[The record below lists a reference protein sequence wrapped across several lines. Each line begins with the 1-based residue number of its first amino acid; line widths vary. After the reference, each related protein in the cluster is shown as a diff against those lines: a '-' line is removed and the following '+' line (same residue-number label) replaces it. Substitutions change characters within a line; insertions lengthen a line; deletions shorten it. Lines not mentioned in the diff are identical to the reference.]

1 MPNQPSSK
9 RWRIAAVVLAAI
21 VLIAAVLS
29 FRRLRGSE
37 FRWDQFGATFA
48 QLDPIWFTGAV
59 CLILLTYV
67 GRALRWQVL
76 LRPVCPN
83 PNLWRILVATSIG
96 FTAIVLF
103 GRPGELVR
111 PYLIS
116 LKENVSFSSQLAAWL
131 LERIYDLLIVLLLFG
146 YALSHVQAAHLSFG
160 PNFEFILRIG
170 GYLVAGVCT
179 FCLGFLLVVR
189 HFSDAMQRRFLSS
202 VTFLPENYYKRL
214 EQVVIAF
221 AAGME
226 STRSHT
232 FVAQLVFYTVAEW
245 WIIVASNFCLFMA
258 FPQTTHFTLTD
269 TLVFCG
275 FVGLG
280 SAIQIPGVG
289 GGMQVASVLILTEFF
304 GLTLEVSSA
313 IAILIWLTTYVV
325 IIPIGVFLALREGLN
340 WKNLKQLESRLPE

>member
-1 MPNQPSSK
+1 MPNKHPSK
-9 RWRIAAVVLAAI
+9 RWRMIAILVAALL
-21 VLIAAVLS
+21 LIAAVLS

-37 FRWDQFGATFA
+37 FQWDQFASTFR
-48 QLDPIWFTGAV
+48 QLDPVWLAAAV
-59 CLILLTYV
+59 ILILFTYV

-83 PNLWRILVATSIG
+83 PNLWRVFVATAIG
-96 FTAIVLF
+96 FTALVIF

-116 LKENVSFSSQLAAWL
+116 LKQNVSFSSQIAAWL
-131 LERIYDLLIVLLLFG
+131 LERIYDLLVVLLLFG
-146 YALSHVQAAHLSFG
+146 YSLSHVHATRLSFG
-160 PNFEFILRIG
+160 PHLDFVLKTG
-170 GYLVAGVCT
+170 GYLVAGICT
-179 FCLGFLLVVR
+179 LCFLFLLGVR

-226 STRSHT
+226 STKSHG
-232 FVAQLVFYTVAEW
+232 FVALLLGYTMAEW
-245 WIIVASNFCLFMA
+245 LIIVISNFCLFKS
-258 FPQTTHFTLTD
+258 FPATAHFSLND

-280 SAIQIPGVG
+280 SALQIPGVG
-289 GGMQVASVLILTEFF
+289 GGMQVASILILTEFF

-313 IAILIWLTTYVV
+313 IAILLWITTYVV
-325 IIPIGVFLALREGLN
+325 IIPIGIILALHEGLN
-340 WKNLKQLESRLPE
+340 WKNLRELEAKLPE